1 MYKLISRTFLAV
13 AASITLFSCSDN
25 NDFNETGGETIEVS
39 ALPEASR
46 ATLNTYFNEA
56 SVTSAKKSSSANIY
70 GSIYSALLSNGF
82 EIDFN
87 ENGLW
92 TEIESEKNLAI
103 PTQFLQDELPKVQ
116 TYLAANYANNV
127 VVEIER
133 ERYGFTIEL
142 NNGIDL
148 VFDQEQNLI
157 GVDLDEDDDD
167 EVRITFEELPEN
179 SRTFI
184 NTRFEGATAVT
195 VKKET
200 DDNQVSYDVYLNNG
214 IKIEFDAAGNWTA
227 IESKGNVAI
236 PSTAIPAAIA
246 QYLVQQYA
254 AYVLTEI
261 EINDNGGFTVEIEN
275 RLTTR
280 DMELIFD
287 ANGNFLRLDD

>member
-236 PSTAIPAAIA
+236 PSTAIPAVIA
-246 QYLVQQYA
+246 QYLVEQYA

>member
-200 DDNQVSYDVYLNNG
+200 DDNQVSYDVYLNNR

-246 QYLVQQYA
+246 QYLVEQYA